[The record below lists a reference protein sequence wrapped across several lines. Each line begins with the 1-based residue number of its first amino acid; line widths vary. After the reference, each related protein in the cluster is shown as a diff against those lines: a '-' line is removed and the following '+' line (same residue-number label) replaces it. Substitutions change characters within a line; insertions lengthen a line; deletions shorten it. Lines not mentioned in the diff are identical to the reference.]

1 MLTVYID
8 TFDEAQKTWRR
19 RCYDNQENEDIRE
32 YVSKGRSEGGGHYRD
47 DPLLKRKE
55 YTVNTW
61 IPCFFNHSRY
71 LTQS

>member
-1 MLTVYID
+1 MYID
-8 TFDEAQKTWRR
+8 TFDEDQKTRR

-55 YTVNTW
+55 
-61 IPCFFNHSRY
+61 
-71 LTQS
+71 